1 MTNQHN
7 SAILLGSR
15 IIASILGSSSQLPVP
30 ILERVLFY
38 KQNHQVEI
46 LLGTFHLEAYAFNSN
61 GPIALCAFIGT
72 NDVLILIADPT
83 YAQLLHQTCNASV
96 KAL

>member
-1 MTNQHN
+1 
-7 SAILLGSR
+7 
-15 IIASILGSSSQLPVP
+15 
-30 ILERVLFY
+30 
-38 KQNHQVEI
+38 
-46 LLGTFHLEAYAFNSN
+46 LEAYAFNSN